1 MAKTMNEGEEEEGEG
16 EGEKREMKSI
26 CVS

>member
-1 MAKTMNEGEEEEGEG
+1 MAKTMNEREEEEGEG